1 MKPIIDFDSSIHV
14 DENQLVNLKIE
25 IKCLPEDLIEEYFL
39 EPHSELQKYFSKVLI
54 SCLKNIGASEIINNE
69 GIEFK

>member
-1 MKPIIDFDSSIHV
+1 MKPIIDFDSSIQV

-39 EPHSELQKYFSKVLI
+39 KPQSELQKYFSKVLI
-54 SCLKNIGASEIINNE
+54 SCLNNIGASEVINNE
-69 GIEFK
+69 EIEFK

>member
-1 MKPIIDFDSSIHV
+1 MKPIINFDSSIHV

-39 EPHSELQKYFSKVLI
+39 KP
-54 SCLKNIGASEIINNE
+54 
-69 GIEFK
+69 